1 MDVNA
6 RSYQEEITLLKV
18 ITYSL
23 TKVLTSRLEADCF
36 HDYRFNLDVGF
47 TRELERPILI
57 LRFSAHEHSEY
68 YKRKVLVLL

>member
-23 TKVLTSRLEADCF
+23 TKVLTSKLEADCF
-36 HDYRFNLDVGF
+36 HDYKFNLDVGF
-47 TRELERPILI
+47 TRELEKAY
-57 LRFSAHEHSEY
+57 SNSEIFNT
-68 YKRKVLVLL
+68 